1 MNSSIYMIYILL
13 FYGIESKSFKS
24 FNKILDYE
32 KMYIIIGEKNFLI
45 NLIEN
50 EVTKE
55 IINILPLKTKI
66 KEESLGAKH
75 ILFKTHMDSVDLI
88 SQKDTLIKA
97 NKGDLMLFKG
107 KELILFNETSKL
119 SNNED
124 YIKIGNSEEA
134 EELINCMKE
143 NRTIYLWNSLNYN
156 SQEGKVK
163 PYGYY
168 SSLFN
173 YFTWKIFTFICF
185 LLI

>member
-1 MNSSIYMIYILL
+1 MNSNICIIYLL
-13 FYGIESKSFKS
+13 LLCGIESKSKS

-55 IINILPLKTKI
+55 IINILPLKTNINEGKSG
-66 KEESLGAKH
+66 EKH
-75 ILFKTHMDSVDLI
+75 ILFKTHFVSSDLI
-88 SQKDTLIKA
+88 YQKDILIKV
-97 NKGDLMLFKG
+97 NKGDLILYKG
-107 KELILFNETSKL
+107 EELILFNETL
-119 SNNED
+119 IISNNGD
-124 YIKIGNSEEA
+124 YIKIGSSEEA

-143 NRTIYLWNSLNYN
+143 NKTIYLWNSLNYN

>member
-1 MNSSIYMIYILL
+1 MNSNISIIYLLLL
-13 FYGIESKSFKS
+13 FGIDSKS

-55 IINILPLKTKI
+55 IINILPLKTNVNEGK
-66 KEESLGAKH
+66 LGSKH
-75 ILFKTHMDSVDLI
+75 ILFKTHIFSSDLI
-88 SQKDTLIKA
+88 SQKDILFKV
-97 NKGDLMLFKG
+97 NKGDLILYKGDELF
-107 KELILFNETSKL
+107 LFNETSNII
-119 SNNED
+119 NNGD
-124 YIKIGNSEEA
+124 YIKIGRSEEA

-143 NRTIYLWNSLNYN
+143 NKTIYLWNSLNYN
-156 SQEGKVK
+156 SQEEKFK

>member
-1 MNSSIYMIYILL
+1 MNSNIYIIYLL
-13 FYGIESKSFKS
+13 LLCGIESKSKS

-32 KMYIIIGEKNFLI
+32 KIYIIIGEKNFLI

-55 IINILPLKTKI
+55 IINILPLKTNINEGK
-66 KEESLGAKH
+66 LGSKH
-75 ILFKTHMDSVDLI
+75 ILFKTHLTSSDLI
-88 SQKDTLIKA
+88 SQKDKVIKV
-97 NKGDLMLFKG
+97 NKGDLILYKG
-107 KELILFNETSKL
+107 DELVLFNETSNII
-119 SNNED
+119 NNGD
-124 YIKIGNSEEA
+124 YIKIGTSKEA
-134 EELINCMKE
+134 EELINCLKE
-143 NRTIYLWNSLNYN
+143 NKTIYLWNSLNYN

-185 LLI
+185 LII

>member
-1 MNSSIYMIYILL
+1 MNSNISIIYLLLL
-13 FYGIESKSFKS
+13 FGIDSKS

-55 IINILPLKTKI
+55 IINILPLKTNVNEGK
-66 KEESLGAKH
+66 LGSNH
-75 ILFKTHMDSVDLI
+75 ILFKTHIVNPDLI
-88 SQKDTLIKA
+88 SQKDILIKV
-97 NKGDLMLFKG
+97 NKGDLMLYRG
-107 KELILFNETSKL
+107 EELILFNKTSIL
-119 SNNED
+119 RNNGN
-124 YIKIGNSEEA
+124 YIKIGTSEEA
-134 EELINCMKE
+134 EELGNCIKE
-143 NRTIYLWNSLNYN
+143 NKTIYLWNSLNYN
-156 SQEGKVK
+156 SQEEKFK

>member
-1 MNSSIYMIYILL
+1 MNSNISIIYLLLL
-13 FYGIESKSFKS
+13 FGIDSKS

-55 IINILPLKTKI
+55 IINILPLKTNVNEGK
-66 KEESLGAKH
+66 LGSKH
-75 ILFKTHMDSVDLI
+75 ILFKTHIVNSDLI
-88 SQKDTLIKA
+88 SQKDILIKV
-97 NKGDLMLFKG
+97 NKGDLMLYKG
-107 KELILFNETSKL
+107 EELILFNKTSIL
-119 SNNED
+119 SNNGD
-124 YIKIGNSEEA
+124 YIKIGTSEEA
-134 EELINCMKE
+134 EELTKCIEE
-143 NRTIYLWNSLNYN
+143 NKTIYLWNSLNYN
-156 SQEGKVK
+156 SQEEKFK